1 MRIGS
6 LFSGIGGLE
15 LGLERSGLGRVA
27 WQVEIDPFC
36 RSVLTKH
43 WPDALDLAIGS
54 IDFQGLRD
62 RPADLRFAV
71 SRVVR
76 QCINRGKA

>member
-1 MRIGS
+1 MTKRIRVQCAYCG
-6 LFSGIGGLE
+6 LSGHRAVDCYVSARGAL
-15 LGLERSGLGRVA
+15 R
-27 WQVEIDPFC
+27 
-36 RSVLTKH
+36 
-43 WPDALDLAIGS
+43 PDALDLAIGS

-71 SRVVR
+71 SRVIR